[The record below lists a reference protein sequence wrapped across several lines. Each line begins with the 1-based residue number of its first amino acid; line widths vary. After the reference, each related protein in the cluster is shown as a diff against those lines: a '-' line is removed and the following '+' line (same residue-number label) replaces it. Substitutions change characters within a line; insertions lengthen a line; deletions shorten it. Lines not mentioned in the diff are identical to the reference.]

1 MSEPVAYLHLKPGS
15 DLPERSGF
23 EPVRMLVVVEAQVS
37 PEWQTALSNWIV
49 KSGCLYMMAW
59 GVECGSWDDSVDM
72 ANLEEFEFGDIP
84 EDRFV
89 MTTWH
94 ADEPL
99 AEVFWFSK
107 NCAFHPTV
115 EVRHTVLLH
124 IAAESKEHE
133 LLAAYAE
140 A

>member
-1 MSEPVAYLHLKPGS
+1 MSEPVAYLHLKPGG
-15 DLPERSGF
+15 DLPEQAVS
-23 EPVRMLVVVEAQVS
+23 EPVRMVVVVEAQVS
-37 PEWQTALSNWIV
+37 PEWQSAVSNWIV
-49 KSGCLYMMAW
+49 RSSCLYMMAW
-59 GVECGSWDDSVDM
+59 GVECCSWDDSVDM

-107 NCAFHPTV
+107 TSAVHPTV
-115 EVRHTVLLH
+115 DVRHTVLHH